1 MSPTS
6 NPFRNELLKIG
17 ARLRLAELDKER
29 TILLKILDAPEKDI
43 EKARAIIASRKTRRY
58 TKRNKEYW
66 KKKFRVSGQ
75 ALAGAVRAVGKSAKK
90 VEAYLKDK

>member
-1 MSPTS
+1 MFVLSS
-6 NPFRNELLKIG
+6 
-17 ARLRLAELDKER
+17 
-29 TILLKILDAPEKDI
+29 
-43 EKARAIIASRKTRRY
+43 AIIRHPIEETIMADNRK
-58 TKRNKEYW
+58 KRGEPDRSTINMNEDYEKEYW